1 MWFNCLIKIRGPWG
15 PEGTASEFTAE
26 LEPEASAPL
35 PGTGSLLALPQR
47 GPFGVGG
54 SAFVLPL
61 LCQLG
66 CGNTMNRGCDM
77 QPIKLLVDWETAVKS
92 YFQGL
97 GISSMLLSVER
108 DRDKRRT

>member
-1 MWFNCLIKIRGPWG
+1 M
-15 PEGTASEFTAE
+15 
-26 LEPEASAPL
+26 
-35 PGTGSLLALPQR
+35 
-47 GPFGVGG
+47 
-54 SAFVLPL
+54 LPL

-66 CGNTMNRGCDM
+66 RGNTMNRGCDM

-97 GISSMLLSVER
+97 GISSMIFSAERDR